1 MNEVYN
7 RMKLLD
13 ISWKVLTQKDGSSQ
27 SDILEKF
34 KMDTN
39 SILLGTGAFWEGI
52 SIDGEAL
59 SCVVIFRLPFPVP
72 DPIIEYKSSVAKNKM
87 EDVLLPHMI
96 IKLKQGIGRLIRKDT
111 DKGIVAILDPRLG
124 NKDGRGYKEA
134 VLEALPIKNRTNK
147 LEEIKTFYDFVCKV
161 RK

>member
-1 MNEVYN
+1 
-7 RMKLLD
+7 
-13 ISWKVLTQKDGSSQ
+13 
-27 SDILEKF
+27 
-34 KMDTN
+34 MDTN

-96 IKLKQGIGRLIRKDT
+96 IKLKQ
-111 DKGIVAILDPRLG
+111 
-124 NKDGRGYKEA
+124 E
-134 VLEALPIKNRTNK
+134 
-147 LEEIKTFYDFVCKV
+147 
-161 RK
+161 